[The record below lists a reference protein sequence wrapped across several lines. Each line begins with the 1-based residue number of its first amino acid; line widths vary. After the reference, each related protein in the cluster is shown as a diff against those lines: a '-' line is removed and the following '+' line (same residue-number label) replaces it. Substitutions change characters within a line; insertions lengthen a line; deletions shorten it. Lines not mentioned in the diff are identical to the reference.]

1 MTMDEHIVECVLSIL
16 ENKRVSDKI
25 YEIVNKFPDFTNTST
40 SVTEADMDFSV
51 YGGENSLE
59 NQGNIRNT
67 ILSYKDNN
75 IKLKQ
80 ICSEQEEKLLKI
92 EADNKTLMEKNS
104 QLNSKLSDYQQ
115 LCTENEQMKKDYA
128 CLQEELEKKRQEFVQ
143 QQNQYAGF
151 DVPLAMLNLYKS
163 LPEELKTRN
172 LNFIS
177 ERTVFAF
184 VSTGIMNLERFWDFI
199 KEEYLAGRTEY
210 LEQLKRIFDFFFD
223 MKNESG
229 QVYSRNECSIG
240 ENFNSEKHIMVLGGK
255 NLSTVAEVFFLGFS
269 DNKGKIIRK
278 TIVKVN
284 D

>member
-1 MTMDEHIVECVLSIL
+1 MTIDEHIVECVLGVL
-16 ENKRVSDKI
+16 ENKRVSNKI
-25 YEIVNKFPDFTNTST
+25 YEIVNKSPTSSKPLI
-40 SVTEADMDFSV
+40 SVPKV
-51 YGGENSLE
+51 VRVPGKGIPLE
-59 NQGNIRNT
+59 NI
-67 ILSYKDNN
+67 ISKYKDDN
-75 IKLKQ
+75 IELNKT
-80 ICSEQEEKLLKI
+80 CSKQEEKISKI
-92 EADNKTLMEKNS
+92 EADNKTLLEKNS
-104 QLNSKLSDYQQ
+104 QLESQLGDYQQ
-115 LCTENEQMKKDYA
+115 LCIQKEQIEKDYTH
-128 CLQEELEKKRQEFVQ
+128 LQEELEKRRQELIQ
-143 QQNQYAGF
+143 QQNKYSNF
-151 DVPLAMLNLYKS
+151 DVPFAMLNLYKS

-210 LEQLKRIFDFFFD
+210 LEQLKRIFDFFFE

-240 ENFNSEKHIMVLGGK
+240 ENFNSEKHIMMLGGK
-255 NLSTVAEVFFLGFS
+255 NLSTVAEVIFLGFS